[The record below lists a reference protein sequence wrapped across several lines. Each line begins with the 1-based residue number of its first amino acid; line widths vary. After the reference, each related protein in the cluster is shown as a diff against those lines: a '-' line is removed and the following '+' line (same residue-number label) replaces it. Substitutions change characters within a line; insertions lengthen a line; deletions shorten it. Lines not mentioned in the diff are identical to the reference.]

1 MSETKQQ
8 QQQPSVSAEDEDMG
22 ARIDYSAL
30 KPGLKRFPSFIER
43 YTTQRFHTTE
53 RGEDE
58 WVCQHSNK
66 LILVG
71 IAPTHPIVAVA
82 GRSVAKVDFAAS
94 GSREKS
100 LLDMKVSGKGKK
112 GGVWV
117 QRDTA
122 LCEVTMSDGA
132 VYKVRA
138 CVRGTLIEVN
148 ARLAEDPGLL
158 QRKANTEGYVAI
170 IRPKLDEA
178 DMTAATAAAQ
188 GLLSRDEYCAL
199 RGVPP
204 SATTN

>member
-1 MSETKQQ
+1 MNNEQRNMS
-8 QQQPSVSAEDEDMG
+8 SVSAEDEDLG
-22 ARIDYSAL
+22 ARIDYSSL

-43 YTTQRFHTTE
+43 YTTQYFHTTE
-53 RGEDE
+53 QCEDE

-71 IAPTHPIVAVA
+71 IAPTHPILSDA
-82 GRSVAKVDFAAS
+82 GRSVSKVDFAAS
-94 GSREKS
+94 GSRERS

-112 GGVWV
+112 GGVWM

-122 LCEVTMSDGA
+122 ICEVTMSDGA

-138 CVRGTLIEVN
+138 CVRGMLIEVN

-158 QRKANTEGYVAI
+158 QRKPNTEGYVAI
-170 IRPKLDEA
+170 LRPKLEEA
-178 DMTAATAAAQ
+178 DSVAK
-188 GLLSRDEYCAL
+188 GLKTRDEYCAL